1 MSTVATPDKSGNAP
15 DTSAHGRT
23 EAGRSAAPPA
33 RKKSG
38 TGRITLGWWVLTVLI
53 GIWCLFPVFSI
64 LATSFKTPSDL
75 SNGRLLPTSWST
87 VNYEEIFV
95 GGSRELF
102 LTALR
107 NSVGI
112 SVIATVVAVVLATL
126 CAYAIARLD
135 FPGKRLVLTV
145 SLMVSM
151 FPVISLVTP
160 LFNVWRTIGLYDT
173 WLGLIIPYLSLTLP
187 ISIWTLAAFF
197 KQIPWELD
205 QAAQVDGATPLQAF
219 RKVIVP
225 LAAPGVFTT
234 AIIAFFIAW
243 NDFVYG
249 ISLTS
254 TEAARPVPAALAFFT
269 GASQFE
275 SPTGAIS
282 AAAIIVTIP
291 IVLLVLF
298 FQKQIVAGLTNG
310 AVKG

>member
-1 MSTVATPDKSGNAP
+1 MVA
-15 DTSAHGRT
+15 
-23 EAGRSAAPPA
+23 
-33 RKKSG
+33 
-38 TGRITLGWWVLTVLI
+38 GWWILTAFITV
-53 GIWCLFPVFSI
+53 WCLFPVASI
-64 LATSFKTPSDL
+64 LTTSFKTPGDL
-75 SNGRLLPTSWST
+75 SNNQFLPTSWST
-87 VNYEEIFV
+87 MNYEEIIT
-95 GGSRELF
+95 GASRELF
-102 LTALR
+102 LTALW
-107 NSVGI
+107 NSIGI
-112 SVIATVVAVVLATL
+112 SVIATFIAVVLATL
-126 CAYAIARLD
+126 CAYAIARLN
-135 FPGKRLVLTV
+135 FPGKRVVLTV

-160 LFNVWRTIGLYDT
+160 LFNMWRTIGLYDT

-187 ISIWTLAAFF
+187 IAIWTLAAFF
-197 KQIPWELD
+197 QQIPWELE

-225 LAAPGVFTT
+225 LALPGVFTT

-249 ISLTS
+249 MSLTS
-254 TEAARPVPAALAFFT
+254 SEAARTVPAALAFFS

-291 IVLLVLF
+291 IVILVVLF
-298 FQKQIVAGLTNG
+298 QRQIVAGLTSG

>member
-1 MSTVATPDKSGNAP
+1 MSTAASAP
-15 DTSAHGRT
+15 APEGRAP
-23 EAGRSAAPPA
+23 EGRGPEGRAPH
-33 RKKSG
+33 RRG
-38 TGRITLGWWVLTVLI
+38 TGKATALWWILTVVI
-53 GIWCLFPVFSI
+53 GVWCLFPLFSI
-64 LATSFKTPSDL
+64 FATSFKTPADL
-75 SNGRLLPTSWST
+75 ANGKLLPTQWST

-107 NSVGI
+107 NSIGI
-112 SVIATVVAVVLATL
+112 TVIATIIAVILATL

-160 LFNVWRTIGLYDT
+160 LFNMWRTLGLYDT

-197 KQIPWELD
+197 RQIPWELD
-205 QAAQVDGATPLQAF
+205 QAAQVDGATPLEAF

-243 NDFVYG
+243 NDFVFG

-254 TEAARPVPAALAFFT
+254 TETARTVPAALAFFT

-275 SPTGAIS
+275 DPAGAIS
-282 AAAIIVTIP
+282 AAAIVVTIP
-291 IVLLVLF
+291 VVLLVLL
-298 FQKQIVAGLTNG
+298 FQRQIVSGLTQG

>member
-1 MSTVATPDKSGNAP
+1 MSAEVTTTPSRTTAPQQRSGSSSP
-15 DTSAHGRT
+15 RRPGR
-23 EAGRSAAPPA
+23 
-33 RKKSG
+33 
-38 TGRITLGWWVLTVLI
+38 GRIIAGWWILTAFISV
-53 GIWCLFPVFSI
+53 WCLFPVASI
-64 LATSFKTPSDL
+64 LTTSFKTPGDL
-75 SNGRLLPTSWST
+75 SNNQFLPTTWSG
-87 VNYEEIFV
+87 VNYEEIIT

-102 LTALR
+102 LTALW
-107 NSVGI
+107 NSIGI
-112 SVIATVVAVVLATL
+112 SVIATFIAVVLATL
-126 CAYAIARLD
+126 CAYAIARLN
-135 FPGKRLVLTV
+135 FPGKRVVLTV

-160 LFNVWRTIGLYDT
+160 LFNMWRTIGLYDT

-187 ISIWTLAAFF
+187 IAIWTLAAFF
-197 KQIPWELD
+197 QQIPWELE

-225 LAAPGVFTT
+225 LALPGVFTT

-249 ISLTS
+249 MSLTS
-254 TEAARPVPAALAFFT
+254 SEAARTVPAALAFFS

-291 IVLLVLF
+291 IVILVVLF
-298 FQKQIVAGLTNG
+298 QRQIVAGLTSG

>member
-1 MSTVATPDKSGNAP
+1 MSIDASNDSRASRAP
-15 DTSAHGRT
+15 HDEELT
-23 EAGRSAAPPA
+23 EQEREGQRKA
-33 RKKSG
+33 RRAQRN
-38 TGRITLGWWVLTVLI
+38 TTLGWWVLTVVVAV
-53 GIWCLFPVFSI
+53 WCLFPVASI
-64 LATSFKTPSDL
+64 LATSFKTPGDL
-75 SNGRLLPTSWST
+75 SNGQFLPTEWSG
-87 VNYEEIFV
+87 VNYSEILV
-95 GGSRELF
+95 GDSRELF
-102 LTALR
+102 LTALW
-107 NSVGI
+107 NSIGI
-112 SVIATVVAVVLATL
+112 SVIATAIAVVLATL

-135 FPGKRLVLTV
+135 FPGKRVVLTV

-160 LFNVWRTIGLYDT
+160 LFNMWRTLGLYDT
-173 WLGLIIPYLSLTLP
+173 WPGLIIPYLSLTLP
-187 ISIWTLAAFF
+187 ISIWTLTAFF
-197 KQIPWELD
+197 QQIPWELE

-219 RKVIVP
+219 RKAIVP
-225 LAAPGVFTT
+225 LALPGVFTT

-254 TEAARPVPAALAFFT
+254 TEAARPVPAALAFFS

-291 IVLLVLF
+291 IVLLVMF
-298 FQKQIVAGLTNG
+298 FQKQIVAGLTSG

>member
-1 MSTVATPDKSGNAP
+1 MSTVATPDTSGNAP
-15 DTSAHGRT
+15 DTSTHGRT

-33 RKKSG
+33 KKKSG

-53 GIWCLFPVFSI
+53 GIWCLFPVVSI

>member
-1 MSTVATPDKSGNAP
+1 MSTAASAP
-15 DTSAHGRT
+15 APEGRAP
-23 EAGRSAAPPA
+23 EGRGPEGRAPH
-33 RKKSG
+33 RRG
-38 TGRITLGWWVLTVLI
+38 TGKATALWWILTVVI
-53 GIWCLFPVFSI
+53 GVWCLFPLFSI
-64 LATSFKTPSDL
+64 FATSFKTPADL
-75 SNGRLLPTSWST
+75 ANGKLLPTQWST

-107 NSVGI
+107 NSIGI
-112 SVIATVVAVVLATL
+112 TVIATIIAVILATL

-135 FPGKRLVLTV
+135 FPGKRIVLTV

-160 LFNVWRTIGLYDT
+160 LFNMWRTLGLYDT
-173 WLGLIIPYLSLTLP
+173 WVGLIIPYLSLTLP

-197 KQIPWELD
+197 RQIPWELD
-205 QAAQVDGATPLQAF
+205 QAAQVDGATPLEAF

-243 NDFVYG
+243 NDFVFG

-254 TEAARPVPAALAFFT
+254 TETARTVPAALAFFT

-291 IVLLVLF
+291 IVILVLA
-298 FQKQIVAGLTNG
+298 FQRQIVAGLTNG

>member
-1 MSTVATPDKSGNAP
+1 MSTAASAP
-15 DTSAHGRT
+15 APEGRAPEGRGP
-23 EAGRSAAPPA
+23 EARAPH
-33 RKKSG
+33 RRG
-38 TGRITLGWWVLTVLI
+38 TGKATALWWILTVVI
-53 GIWCLFPVFSI
+53 GVWCLFPLFSI
-64 LATSFKTPSDL
+64 FATSFKTPADL
-75 SNGRLLPTSWST
+75 ANGKLLPTQWST

-107 NSVGI
+107 NSIGI
-112 SVIATVVAVVLATL
+112 TVIATIIAVILATL

-160 LFNVWRTIGLYDT
+160 LFNMWRTLGLYDT
-173 WLGLIIPYLSLTLP
+173 WVGLIIPYLSLTLP

-197 KQIPWELD
+197 RQIPWELD
-205 QAAQVDGATPLQAF
+205 QAAQVDGATPLEAF

-243 NDFVYG
+243 NDFVFG

-254 TEAARPVPAALAFFT
+254 TETARTVPAALAFFT

-291 IVLLVLF
+291 IVILVLA
-298 FQKQIVAGLTNG
+298 FQRQIVAGLTNG

>member
-1 MSTVATPDKSGNAP
+1 VSTAASAP
-15 DTSAHGRT
+15 APEGRAP
-23 EAGRSAAPPA
+23 EGRGPEGRAPH
-33 RKKSG
+33 RRG
-38 TGRITLGWWVLTVLI
+38 TGKATALWWILTVVI
-53 GIWCLFPVFSI
+53 GVWCLFPLFSI
-64 LATSFKTPSDL
+64 FATSFKTPADL
-75 SNGRLLPTSWST
+75 ANGKLLPTQWST

-107 NSVGI
+107 NSIGI
-112 SVIATVVAVVLATL
+112 TVIATIIAVILATL

-160 LFNVWRTIGLYDT
+160 LFNMWRTLGLYDT
-173 WLGLIIPYLSLTLP
+173 WIGLIIPYLSLTLP

-197 KQIPWELD
+197 RQIPWELD
-205 QAAQVDGATPLQAF
+205 QAAQVDGATPLEAF

-243 NDFVYG
+243 NDFVFG

-254 TEAARPVPAALAFFT
+254 TETARTVPAALAFFT

-291 IVLLVLF
+291 IVILVLA
-298 FQKQIVAGLTNG
+298 FQRQIVAGLTNG

>member
-1 MSTVATPDKSGNAP
+1 MSTAASAP
-15 DTSAHGRT
+15 APEGRAPEGRGP
-23 EAGRSAAPPA
+23 EARAPH
-33 RKKSG
+33 RRG
-38 TGRITLGWWVLTVLI
+38 TGKATALWWILTVVI
-53 GIWCLFPVFSI
+53 GVWCLFPLFSI
-64 LATSFKTPSDL
+64 FATSFKTPADL
-75 SNGRLLPTSWST
+75 ANGKLLPTQWST
-87 VNYEEIFV
+87 MNYEEIFV

-107 NSVGI
+107 NSIGI
-112 SVIATVVAVVLATL
+112 TVIATIIAVILATL

-160 LFNVWRTIGLYDT
+160 LFNMWRTLGLYDT
-173 WLGLIIPYLSLTLP
+173 WIGLIIPYLSLTLP

-197 KQIPWELD
+197 RQIPWELD
-205 QAAQVDGATPLQAF
+205 QAAQVDGATPLEAF

-243 NDFVYG
+243 NDFVFG

-254 TEAARPVPAALAFFT
+254 TETARTVPAALAFFT

-291 IVLLVLF
+291 IVILVLA
-298 FQKQIVAGLTNG
+298 FQRQIVAGLTNG

>member
-1 MSTVATPDKSGNAP
+1 VSTAASAP
-15 DTSAHGRT
+15 APEGRAP
-23 EAGRSAAPPA
+23 EGRGPEGRAPH
-33 RKKSG
+33 RRG
-38 TGRITLGWWVLTVLI
+38 TGKATALWWILTVVI
-53 GIWCLFPVFSI
+53 GVWCLFPLFSI
-64 LATSFKTPSDL
+64 FATSFKTPADL
-75 SNGRLLPTSWST
+75 ANGKLLPTQWST

-107 NSVGI
+107 NSIGI
-112 SVIATVVAVVLATL
+112 TVIATIIAVILATL

-160 LFNVWRTIGLYDT
+160 LFNMWRTLGLYDT
-173 WLGLIIPYLSLTLP
+173 WVGLIIPYLSLTLP

-197 KQIPWELD
+197 RQIPWELD
-205 QAAQVDGATPLQAF
+205 QAAQVDGATPLEAF

-243 NDFVYG
+243 NDFVFG

-254 TEAARPVPAALAFFT
+254 TETARTVPAALAFFT

-291 IVLLVLF
+291 IVILVLA
-298 FQKQIVAGLTNG
+298 FQRQIVAGLTNG